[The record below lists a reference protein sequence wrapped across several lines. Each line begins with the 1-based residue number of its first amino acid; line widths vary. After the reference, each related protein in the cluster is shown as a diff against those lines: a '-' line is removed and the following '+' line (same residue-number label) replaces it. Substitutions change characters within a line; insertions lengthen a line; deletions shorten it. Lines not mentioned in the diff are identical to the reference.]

1 MHVGS
6 SGVSMWMRP
15 LVTAQAVQLKV
26 AHATSLLCD
35 SVSMAWSP
43 HAPVLAM
50 QGSPV
55 WKALLDD
62 ANVRGL
68 VMDDVTAQNL
78 FEHVESSTK
87 DKLEAMLE
95 TRTQQQEAQQQQQQA
110 LEQDQ

>member
-1 MHVGS
+1 MHVGFV
-6 SGVSMWMRP
+6 GVSMWVSP
-15 LVTAQAVQLKV
+15 LVTAHAVQLKV
-26 AHATSLLCD
+26 ADITFLLCD
-35 SVSMAWSP
+35 SVPIGQGP
-43 HAPVLAM
+43 HAPALAV

-95 TRTQQQEAQQQQQQA
+95 TRTQQQEAQRQQQA
-110 LEQDQ
+110 LQQGQ

>member
-1 MHVGS
+1 MKF
-6 SGVSMWMRP
+6 WMR
-15 LVTAQAVQLKV
+15 LLATAQAVQLN
-26 AHATSLLCD
+26 AADTTSLLCD
-35 SVSMAWSP
+35 SVPMGWSC
-43 HAPVLAM
+43 HAPALAV

-62 ANVRGL
+62 ASVRGL

-95 TRTQQQEAQQQQQQA
+95 TRTQQQTAQQQQQA
-110 LEQDQ
+110 LEQGQ